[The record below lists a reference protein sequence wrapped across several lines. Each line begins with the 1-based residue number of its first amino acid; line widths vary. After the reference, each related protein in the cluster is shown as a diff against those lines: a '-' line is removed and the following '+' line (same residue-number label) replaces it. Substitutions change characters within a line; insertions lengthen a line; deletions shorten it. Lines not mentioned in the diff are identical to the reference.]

1 MHEREIVWSLPTH
14 LSICYKHGGVIGK
27 PRDLRRYTALL
38 QMMENS
44 VIVESLSTV
53 SDGKQLASVLKMVA
67 SHIPKPLLLHFDQ
80 KGVFNGDLQ

>member
-1 MHEREIVWSLPTH
+1 
-14 LSICYKHGGVIGK
+14 
-27 PRDLRRYTALL
+27 
-38 QMMENS
+38 MMENS